1 MVELFEQDERQNNR
15 QSSKGNQLKWNNN
28 GIWYKADYTGYE
40 GLAEYMISHLLLKS
54 SLRQDEFVLYEP
66 EQIRYKDAVYS
77 GVKSNDFLEKDWQL
91 ITLERLFM
99 TFFGQ
104 SLYQS
109 IFKIS
114 DPEKR
119 LIFLVEQVERV
130 TNLSDFGVY
139 MNKLFTMDAFFL
151 NEDRH
156 THNIAILMNKDGR
169 FSYSPIFDNGAGL
182 LADTSLDYP
191 LGKDVYLQIKE
202 VRAKTISADFDEQLD
217 LSEKLY
223 GNHLKF
229 HFHAKDVSDL
239 LDGISIYSQEEKD
252 RVRDILL
259 SQMKKYAYLF
269 DEKQPLLF
277 CYNSD
282 RFKDRRCDF

>member
-191 LGKDVYLQIKE
+191 LGKDVYLQMKE

-239 LDGISIYSQEEKD
+239 LDGISIYSQKEKD

-269 DEKQPLLF
+269 DEKQPLL
-277 CYNSD
+277 
-282 RFKDRRCDF
+282 

>member
-169 FSYSPIFDNGAGL
+169 FAYSPIFDNGAGL

-269 DEKQPLLF
+269 DEKQPLL
-277 CYNSD
+277 
-282 RFKDRRCDF
+282 

>member
-156 THNIAILMNKDGR
+156 TNNIAILMNKDGR

>member
-156 THNIAILMNKDGR
+156 IHNIAILMNKDGR

-252 RVRDILL
+252 RVSDILL

-269 DEKQPLLF
+269 DEKQPLLSQN
-277 CYNSD
+277 NSD

>member
-130 TNLSDFGVY
+130 TNLLDFGVY

-169 FSYSPIFDNGAGL
+169 FAYSPIFDNGAGL

-229 HFHAKDVSDL
+229 HFHIKDVSNL

-269 DEKQPLLF
+269 DEKQPLL
-277 CYNSD
+277 
-282 RFKDRRCDF
+282 

>member
-15 QSSKGNQLKWNNN
+15 QSSKGNQLKWINN

-91 ITLERLFM
+91 ITLERLFK

-139 MNKLFTMDAFFL
+139 INKLFTIDAFFL

-169 FSYSPIFDNGAGL
+169 FAYSPIFDNGAGL

-269 DEKQPLLF
+269 D
-277 CYNSD
+277 
-282 RFKDRRCDF
+282 KDFLN

>member
-15 QSSKGNQLKWNNN
+15 QSSKGNQLKWKNN

-54 SLRQDEFVLYEP
+54 SLRQDAFVLYEP
-66 EQIRYKDAVYS
+66 EQIRYKDVVYS
-77 GVKSNDFLEKDWQL
+77 GVKSKDFLEKDWQL
-91 ITLERLFM
+91 ITLERLFK

-104 SLYQS
+104 NLYQS

-139 MNKLFTMDAFFL
+139 MNKLFTIDAFFL

-169 FSYSPIFDNGAGL
+169 FAYSPIFDNGAGL

-202 VRAKTISADFDEQLD
+202 VRAKTIGADFDEQLD

-229 HFHAKDVSDL
+229 HFHTKDVSDL

-269 DEKQPLLF
+269 DEKQPLL
-277 CYNSD
+277 
-282 RFKDRRCDF
+282 

>member
-66 EQIRYKDAVYS
+66 EQLRYKDAVYS

-169 FSYSPIFDNGAGL
+169 FAYSPIFDNGAGL

-229 HFHAKDVSDL
+229 HFHIKDVSNL

-269 DEKQPLLF
+269 DEKQPLL
-277 CYNSD
+277 
-282 RFKDRRCDF
+282 

>member
-229 HFHAKDVSDL
+229 HFHAKDISDL

-269 DEKQPLLF
+269 DEKQPLL
-277 CYNSD
+277 
-282 RFKDRRCDF
+282 

>member
-15 QSSKGNQLKWNNN
+15 QSSKGNQLKWINN

-40 GLAEYMISHLLLKS
+40 GLAEYMVSHLLLKS

-91 ITLERLFM
+91 ITLERLFK

-139 MNKLFTMDAFFL
+139 INKLFTIDAFFL

-169 FSYSPIFDNGAGL
+169 FAYSPIFDNGAGL
-182 LADTSLDYP
+182 LSNMRTAPMDIEPKALI
-191 LGKDVYLQIKE
+191 VAQ
-202 VRAKTISADFDEQLD
+202 RAHSFGMTFDRQAGAVWA
-217 LSEKLY
+217 LY
-223 GNHLKF
+223 GKQLYMPRLSREDIF
-229 HFHAKDVSDL
+229 AKL
-239 LDGISIYSQEEKD
+239 E
-252 RVRDILL
+252 
-259 SQMKKYAYLF
+259 
-269 DEKQPLLF
+269 PLLR
-277 CYNSD
+277 Y
-282 RFKDRRCDF
+282 

>member
-1 MVELFEQDERQNNR
+1 MVELFEQDERKNNR

-66 EQIRYKDAVYS
+66 EQIRYKDTVYS

-91 ITLERLFM
+91 ITLERLFK

-104 SLYQS
+104 NLYQS
-109 IFKIS
+109 IFRIS

-130 TNLSDFGVY
+130 TNLSDFGIY
-139 MNKLFTMDAFFL
+139 MNKLFTIDAFFL

-169 FSYSPIFDNGAGL
+169 FAYSPIFDNGAGL

-191 LGKDVYLQIKE
+191 LGKDIYLQIKE

-229 HFHAKDVSDL
+229 YFNTKDVSDL

-269 DEKQPLLF
+269 DNSLVNCSLF
-277 CYNSD
+277 
-282 RFKDRRCDF
+282 K

>member
-191 LGKDVYLQIKE
+191 LGKDVYLQVKE

-229 HFHAKDVSDL
+229 HFHAKDISDL

-269 DEKQPLLF
+269 DEKQPLL
-277 CYNSD
+277 
-282 RFKDRRCDF
+282 

>member
-259 SQMKKYAYLF
+259 SQMKKYTYLF
-269 DEKQPLLF
+269 DEKQPLL
-277 CYNSD
+277 
-282 RFKDRRCDF
+282 

>member
-239 LDGISIYSQEEKD
+239 LDGISIYSQKEKD

-259 SQMKKYAYLF
+259 SQMKKYACLF
-269 DEKQPLLF
+269 DEKQPLL
-277 CYNSD
+277 
-282 RFKDRRCDF
+282 

>member
-91 ITLERLFM
+91 ITRERLFM

-269 DEKQPLLF
+269 DEKQPLL
-277 CYNSD
+277 
-282 RFKDRRCDF
+282 

>member
-139 MNKLFTMDAFFL
+139 INKLFTMDAFFL

-229 HFHAKDVSDL
+229 HIHTKDVSNL

-269 DEKQPLLF
+269 DEKQPLL
-277 CYNSD
+277 
-282 RFKDRRCDF
+282 

>member
-77 GVKSNDFLEKDWQL
+77 GVKSNDFLEKDRQL

-139 MNKLFTMDAFFL
+139 MNKLFTIDAFFL

-191 LGKDVYLQIKE
+191 LGKGVYLQIKE

-229 HFHAKDVSDL
+229 HFHAKDISDL

>member
-66 EQIRYKDAVYS
+66 EQLRYKDVVYS

-169 FSYSPIFDNGAGL
+169 FAYSPIFDNGAGL

-229 HFHAKDVSDL
+229 HFHAKDVSNL

-269 DEKQPLLF
+269 DEKQPLL
-277 CYNSD
+277 
-282 RFKDRRCDF
+282 

>member
-156 THNIAILMNKDGR
+156 THNIAILMNKDRR

>member
-169 FSYSPIFDNGAGL
+169 FAYSPIFDNGAGL

-229 HFHAKDVSDL
+229 HFHIKDVSNL

-269 DEKQPLLF
+269 DEKQPLL
-277 CYNSD
+277 
-282 RFKDRRCDF
+282 

>member
-169 FSYSPIFDNGAGL
+169 FAYSPIFDNGAGL

>member
-1 MVELFEQDERQNNR
+1 MVELFEQDKRQNNR

-269 DEKQPLLF
+269 DEKQPLL
-277 CYNSD
+277 
-282 RFKDRRCDF
+282 

>member
-114 DPEKR
+114 DPEKK

-269 DEKQPLLF
+269 DEKQPLL
-277 CYNSD
+277 
-282 RFKDRRCDF
+282 

>member
-139 MNKLFTMDAFFL
+139 MNKLFMMDAFFL

>member
-15 QSSKGNQLKWNNN
+15 QSSKGNQLKWINN

-91 ITLERLFM
+91 ITLERLFK

-139 MNKLFTMDAFFL
+139 INKLFTIDAFFL

-169 FSYSPIFDNGAGL
+169 FAYSPIFDNGAGL

-229 HFHAKDVSDL
+229 HFNSKDVSDL
-239 LDGISIYSQEEKD
+239 LDRISIYSQEEKD

-269 DEKQPLLF
+269 D
-277 CYNSD
+277 
-282 RFKDRRCDF
+282 KDFLN